1 VRKSVVVLAAAGA
14 GLAILSAVPAWLVH
28 RRVLMGEGSRLVVS
42 EWNAWQQDSLPVVTA
57 GVLLALLV
65 AILGVAR
72 SLRWPRIPGWLLVL
86 AAAGSL
92 GLLLGAAWP
101 LEQRIGG
108 SSIGLSAGL
117 ALVAGIVL
125 VTVVV
130 VGAIASAHRSRPVLL
145 GMVAVLVLGLAGGIG
160 GRALGLTLRKAA
172 VDGRGGVYARA
183 AADGGPATTLTMRD
197 GAYAVDNRWSG
208 TFVRS
213 GITIVLLDDPA
224 CPDTRG
230 SYHALPADGDR
241 SGDRIRL
248 DAILDLCAGGERAA
262 DLEAGVWV
270 RQE

>member
-1 VRKSVVVLAAAGA
+1 VRRSIVILAAAGA
-14 GLAILSAVPAWLVH
+14 GLAILSAIPAWLVH

-42 EWNAWQQDSLPVVTA
+42 EWNAWQQDAVPVVTA
-57 GVLLALLV
+57 GVVLALAV

-72 SLRWPRIPGWLLVL
+72 ATRWPRIPGWPLAVG
-86 AAAGSL
+86 AAASL
-92 GLLLGAAWP
+92 GLLLSGAWP

-117 ALVAGIVL
+117 ALVAGIFLAAL
-125 VTVVV
+125 VAGILALTN
-130 VGAIASAHRSRPVLL
+130 RSRLVVL
-145 GMVAVLVLGLAGGIG
+145 GMVAVLVVGLAGGIG
-160 GRALGLTLRKAA
+160 GRTLGLTLRKAA
-172 VDGRGGVYARA
+172 VDGRGGVYTRA
-183 AADGGPATTLTMRD
+183 AADGQPAATLTMRD
-197 GAYAVDNRWSG
+197 GVYSVDDRWSG

-213 GITIVLLDDPA
+213 GITIVFLDDPA

-248 DAILDLCAGGERAA
+248 DAILDLCADGERAA
-262 DLEAGVWV
+262 DLEAGVWI